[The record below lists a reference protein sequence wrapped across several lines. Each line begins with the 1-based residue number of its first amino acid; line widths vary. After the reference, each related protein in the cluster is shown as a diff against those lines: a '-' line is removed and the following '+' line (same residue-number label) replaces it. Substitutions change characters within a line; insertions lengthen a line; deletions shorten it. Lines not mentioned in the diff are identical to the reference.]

1 MVSLFD
7 VLKGIE
13 KGISEADSNLGI
25 YQDALNKREADEL
38 EKLLKKAKLHEMFAQ
53 EEKAQENN
61 AKLRD
66 LTDEFYKLYSESDD
80 GIKGKAQ
87 EKLGDWGL
95 MSSETYEKRKQA
107 NLIRE
112 ELISQI
118 IAQKGLPKNK
128 QVYESL
134 RKEIT
139 PTQISQ
145 IPSLK
150 KGVLDLLGLEGKS
163 SPKEM
168 QKDTQKEETKEIPM
182 ISEELPSEK
191 KESSSIWERLKNWG
205 GNLKDE
211 WVENPKQATK
221 DTIGSLPKFAG
232 NLVKGAENIQLM
244 LYKKLADVLMG
255 EENKASH
262 FLDRSRKDLNEF
274 YDKTGDQYNSF
285 LGLNPDSSS
294 SDVGEIIGSFA
305 VPGARLTNP
314 LASAALN
321 AAGFGAVSKAAEGE
335 ELGDIVKGLPKDAG
349 TGLALSALPTAISK
363 HANKKTDLLLKGSTR
378 TPEEA
383 IRLQKKVAEK
393 GGKLSLGHALN
404 EQTTKERFEKAN
416 MPFSGTKKD
425 LRKTKAAI
433 EDISRDLE
441 TKYANDPRELGKSLQ
456 KNFKKAQERSSH
468 LYEEAAGVEGTKDL
482 VLSPDQLE
490 KVIQR
495 STRLKNAPS
504 VTQTPEVY
512 KLSVKEGD
520 KVNKLIQ
527 KEFSSARKD
536 LQKAWNK
543 GNPTEEYF
551 QIYRKLGLPNYLDIQ
566 DYYHDLNTFA
576 KKQGLFSHQPDTKL
590 KSKWYETIDPVKD
603 VIQDMD
609 KTGKF
614 KGANT
619 FFKKE
624 VLPYKKE
631 KSLWESMEILKD
643 SDAVAPIFK
652 FFAEEG
658 NLNAEKIFNQLSQE
672 DKRRVIGM
680 MLHKNKAI
688 DTPLI
693 RNVYREEKKLPFYI
707 ENSKDPYVRSLVE
720 ELQDAARL
728 NTNLTQ
734 IQGALKTKGSGAETD
749 RLTNAFLSH
758 LLSGGVSSA
767 KTLGTLGTGGIY
779 QNLRRRYETN
789 PKTLEKYLSPETLK
803 ALRDLRSR
811 QTSEFLIKNKK
822 IGEQHD
828 NK

>member
-1 MVSLFD
+1 MVNLFD
-7 VLKGIE
+7 VLKGLE

-25 YQDALNKREADEL
+25 YQETLSKREAAKL
-38 EKLLKKAKLHEMFAQ
+38 ENLLKKAKLHELLAQ
-53 EEKAQENN
+53 ESQAQENN
-61 AKLRD
+61 TKLRD
-66 LTDEFYKLYSESDD
+66 LTDEFYRLYSESDD

-95 MSSETYEKRKQA
+95 MSSETHEKRKQA

-118 IAQKGLPKNK
+118 IAKKGLPKNK
-128 QVYESL
+128 QVYESI

-139 PTQISQ
+139 PTTNSQ

-150 KGVLDLLGLEGKS
+150 KGVLDLLGLEGKAS
-163 SPKEM
+163 TKER
-168 QKDTQKEETKEIPM
+168 QKIIQKEET
-182 ISEELPSEK
+182 EEPLIEMSDQQKGP
-191 KESSSIWERLKNWG
+191 SIWERLKNWG
-205 GNLKDE
+205 GHLKEE
-211 WVENPKQATK
+211 WTATPMQATK

-232 NLVKGAENIQLM
+232 KLMKGGHNIQLM
-244 LYKKLADVLMG
+244 LHKKLADALIG
-255 EENKASH
+255 EDSKASH

-274 YDKTGDQYNSF
+274 YDKAGDHYNSF
-285 LGLNPDSSS
+285 LGLNPESSS

-305 VPGARLTNP
+305 VPAARLANP

-321 AAGFGAVSKAAEGE
+321 AVGFGALSKAAEGE
-335 ELGDIVKGLPKDAG
+335 ELEDIIKNIPKDAG
-349 TGLALSALPTAISK
+349 VGLALSALPTAITK

-383 IRLQKKVAEK
+383 LRLQKKVAEK
-393 GGKLSLGHALN
+393 GGKLSLGHVLN

-416 MPFSGTKKD
+416 LPFSGTKKD

-441 TKYANDPRELGKSLQ
+441 TKYPNDPRELGKSLQ
-456 KNFKKAQERSSH
+456 KNFKKAQERASL
-468 LYEEAAGVEGTKDL
+468 LYEEAAGLEGVKDL

-490 KVIQR
+490 KVIQG
-495 STRLKNAPS
+495 STRLKNTPS

-512 KLSVKEGD
+512 NLSVKEGD
-520 KVNKLIQ
+520 KVNRLIQ
-527 KEFSSARKD
+527 KEFNQVRRD

-551 QIYRKLGLPNYLDIQ
+551 QIYRRLGLPNYLDIQ
-566 DYYHDLNTFA
+566 DYYHNLNTFA
-576 KKQGLFSHQPDTKL
+576 KKQGLFSQQPDTKL
-590 KSKWYETIDPVKD
+590 KSKWYETIDPVKS

-643 SDAVAPIFK
+643 SDTVAPIFK

-658 NLNAEKIFNQLSQE
+658 NVNAEKIFNQLTQE

-680 MLHKNKAI
+680 MLHKNRAI

-728 NTNLTQ
+728 NTNLSQ
-734 IQGALKTKGSGAETD
+734 IQGAIKTKGSGAETD

-758 LLSGGVSSA
+758 LISGGVSSA

-803 ALRDLRSR
+803 AIRDLRAR
-811 QTSEFLIKNKK
+811 QTSEFLIKSKK
-822 IGEQHD
+822 KGEQDD